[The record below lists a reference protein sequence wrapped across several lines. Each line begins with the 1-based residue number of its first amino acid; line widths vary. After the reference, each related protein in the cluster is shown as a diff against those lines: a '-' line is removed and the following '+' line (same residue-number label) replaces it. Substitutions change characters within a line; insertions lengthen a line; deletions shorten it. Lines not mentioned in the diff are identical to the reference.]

1 MREVVKHAKTT
12 ILCFVTTWGQ
22 FSQSLARHEVNRN
35 LGKFRLKKQHA
46 QLPSLKQYCINSTI
60 RTASRS
66 CSQRDLRQVTIRL
79 VRPILTRMDTDGHP
93 EVDTEGQLWTQIDLN
108 AHTPHAILSSA
119 LLTAR

>member
-1 MREVVKHAKTT
+1 MLIGLVKMTYFHQLFRT
-12 ILCFVTTWGQ
+12 IDGVL
-22 FSQSLARHEVNRN
+22 
-35 LGKFRLKKQHA
+35 
-46 QLPSLKQYCINSTI
+46 
-60 RTASRS
+60 
-66 CSQRDLRQVTIRL
+66 RL

>member
-1 MREVVKHAKTT
+1 MKNGSNIYREVV
-12 ILCFVTTWGQ
+12 IQTWQ
-22 FSQSLARHEVNRN
+22 NVLNDRE
-35 LGKFRLKKQHA
+35 KQYA
-46 QLPSLKQYCINSTI
+46 ELPCLKQYCINNTI

-66 CSQRDLRQVTIRL
+66 CSQRDLRQFTIRL

-119 LLTAR
+119 LLTAC